1 MKPTAAA
8 RSAALLRQLDAR
20 MTVEQQVRAMSKRQ
34 RVDHLKTHGWQR
46 LGYRGSQTWIR
57 PAESWRFFT
66 LAAAI
71 RNQLDCE
78 ATS

>member
-1 MKPTAAA
+1 
-8 RSAALLRQLDAR
+8 
-20 MTVEQQVRAMSKRQ
+20 MTIEQQARAMSKGQ
-34 RVDHLKTHGWQR
+34 RVDHLKAHGWRR

-71 RNQLDCE
+71 RNELDSE
-78 ATS
+78 DQA

>member
-1 MKPTAAA
+1 
-8 RSAALLRQLDAR
+8 
-20 MTVEQQVRAMSKRQ
+20 MSKRQ
-34 RVDHLKTHGWQR
+34 RVDHLKTHGWHR

>member
-1 MKPTAAA
+1 MTA
-8 RSAALLRQLDAR
+8 
-20 MTVEQQVRAMSKRQ
+20 EQSVRAMSKRE
-34 RVDHLKTHGWQR
+34 RVDYLKAHGWQR

-71 RNQLDCE
+71 RNELDSE
-78 ATS
+78 AAS

>member
-1 MKPTAAA
+1 
-8 RSAALLRQLDAR
+8 
-20 MTVEQQVRAMSKRQ
+20 MTVEQRARTMTKRE
-34 RVDHLKTHGWQR
+34 RVDYLKTHGWQR

-71 RNQLDCE
+71 RNELDS
-78 ATS
+78 TVQS